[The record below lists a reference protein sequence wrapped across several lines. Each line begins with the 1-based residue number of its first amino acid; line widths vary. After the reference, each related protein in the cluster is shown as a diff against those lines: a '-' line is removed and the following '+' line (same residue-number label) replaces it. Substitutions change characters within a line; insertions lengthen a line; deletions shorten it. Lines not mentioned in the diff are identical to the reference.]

1 MREKITSSIK
11 RVARRC
17 KMNAFWKGKTA
28 YKATDAYEIPD
39 DVVKSALIDG
49 LDSSV
54 DRLMIPCSRKLP
66 LHRNLPENQAL
77 KRERQANKCPKDQ
90 T

>member
-1 MREKITSSIK
+1 MREKITSSIKRVKITSSIK

-49 LDSSV
+49 LDSSWT
-54 DRLMIPCSRKLP
+54 D
-66 LHRNLPENQAL
+66 
-77 KRERQANKCPKDQ
+77 
-90 T
+90 